1 MPLLGYGEDALTLHA
16 FTSGLAELF
25 RQLGDPTDAKDS
37 IRFFRPSFGRR
48 GSLPGAVPARAAFG
62 EFDGIIGSAHAVY
75 LVEAKWT
82 GSGEL
87 LGAELELRPEQCRRH
102 VAFRTYLEEWR
113 RGPSDSWEIFAEQI
127 KQVLAERTNGVAPA
141 PAGSILARNLEYVLR
156 RRAPCGSEIID
167 VLLFSRWSPAQ
178 PVPECCGNFCIVTH
192 SGEPENGSGFVRLLD

>member
-1 MPLLGYGEDALTLHA
+1 MLHAPDFDAHLTAGRVIEAFTYMYGETSTYASTPHPDMPLLGYGQDALTFHA

-87 LGAELELRPEQCRRH
+87 TRCRAGAAPPAVSPPRCISNVPRRMAARPFRFLGDIRGADQAGPGRTDQWRRSSSGGKHFGAELGIRASTPRALRQ
-102 VAFRTYLEEWR
+102 
-113 RGPSDSWEIFAEQI
+113 
-127 KQVLAERTNGVAPA
+127 
-141 PAGSILARNLEYVLR
+141 RN
-156 RRAPCGSEIID
+156 
-167 VLLFSRWSPAQ
+167 
-178 PVPECCGNFCIVTH
+178 H
-192 SGEPENGSGFVRLLD
+192 